1 MSRSPEP
8 GTSPRPV
15 MVTIL
20 AFSVAQ
26 RSLVLWPSSS
36 ADCSA
41 VRLTFGSG
49 ALTTVT
55 VTVALSRAVFLP
67 RLATISY
74 LVVSV
79 GVTLLPPILS
89 TFWPLSEISLAFLV
103 SHFTVTASPA
113 VTSFRE
119 TVSLAVGDAQAP
131 NRTAIKTITRPEI
144 ECLILRVIYPPF
156 LFGCEVYQD
165 EKRFHPLSG
174 PRRRAP
180 AAARQLARFAAVDV
194 HRPDL
199 PSAAAVRLKRDVTA
213 VRRPGRVFVPAFARQ
228 LQGLPGCH
236 VGDVDVEGP
245 VAVPGERQEA
255 AVGRPRGRIHMPAHA
270 QQLAFVRPV
279 RADHV
284 NPRRSAAVRNE
295 GDLAPG
301 LRIPSRRNI
310 HRVASARQPLR
321 VRSVSVRDVNLHRT
335 AVLARSESDP
345 PVGADRGRSRGPFE
359 PRRTDDQTV
368 LASNDDVRVAVAVR
382 DVGQPLA
389 VGRERRKERDRAVA
403 REGLCAKAVVIHLV
417 DFAVGDV
424 GDLRLGDAFL
434 PGQKPDDLVGELV
447 GHLARLAAHRGGEH
461 LLLRFDVVKEALR
474 GVRAG

>member
-1 MSRSPEP
+1 
-8 GTSPRPV
+8 

-165 EKRFHPLSG
+165 ESG
-174 PRRRAP
+174 
-180 AAARQLARFAAVDV
+180 
-194 HRPDL
+194 
-199 PSAAAVRLKRDVTA
+199 
-213 VRRPGRVFVPAFARQ
+213 VRRQASGSSYKQ
-228 LQGLPGCH
+228 
-236 VGDVDVEGP
+236 
-245 VAVPGERQEA
+245 
-255 AVGRPRGRIHMPAHA
+255 
-270 QQLAFVRPV
+270 
-279 RADHV
+279 
-284 NPRRSAAVRNE
+284 
-295 GDLAPG
+295 APE
-301 LRIPSRRNI
+301 
-310 HRVASARQPLR
+310 
-321 VRSVSVRDVNLHRT
+321 T
-335 AVLARSESDP
+335 
-345 PVGADRGRSRGPFE
+345 
-359 PRRTDDQTV
+359 
-368 LASNDDVRVAVAVR
+368 
-382 DVGQPLA
+382 
-389 VGRERRKERDRAVA
+389 
-403 REGLCAKAVVIHLV
+403 
-417 DFAVGDV
+417 
-424 GDLRLGDAFL
+424 
-434 PGQKPDDLVGELV
+434 
-447 GHLARLAAHRGGEH
+447 
-461 LLLRFDVVKEALR
+461 
-474 GVRAG
+474 